1 MGFPDGSASKESA
14 CNAADTEVSGSI
26 PGRGNDNPL
35 QYFCLENSM
44 DKAAWWATVRS
55 VSESLIGLSVHPVLN
70 EIMSATHVAS
80 PHRLVSAW
88 WSVNVS
94 LCYNHKENYVLH
106 LSNLILLFESK
117 EYKNLKTEKMGESS
131 SQLVISKV

>member
-14 CNAADTEVSGSI
+14 CSAADTEDLGSI

-44 DKAAWWATVRS
+44 DKAARWPTVQS
-55 VSESLIGLSVHPVLN
+55 VSESLIGLSAHTVN

-80 PHRLVSAW
+80 AHRLVSAW

-106 LSNLILLFESK
+106 LFNLILLFESK
-117 EYKNLKTEKMGESS
+117 EYKNLKTEEVGESS